1 MTTPR
6 ALPLGLPLLVPLL
19 PALLAACAAAAT
31 APGEPPPPGACR
43 PEPGWHRPG
52 EGATVAHGR
61 LLRELAGR
69 RVVLLG
75 EQHETAAHHRWQL
88 SVLAGLR
95 ALREDLVLG
104 LEMFPPSAQPALDR
118 WVAGELTPRQLL
130 REAGWERHWNFDP
143 ALYLPL
149 FEYARLHRIP
159 MLALNAEREAVAR
172 VRRGGWEALEAAERE
187 RLGRPVP
194 APPAYLRL
202 LAASFLQH
210 AGRAHGEEGPARIPP
225 EHREAFRRF
234 VDGQLL
240 WDRAMARAIADALE
254 RRGPSGRPPPT
265 RAPLV
270 VALMGGG
277 HLMHRLGVP
286 RQLEDLGVK
295 ETAVLMPWE
304 GRLGCEQLERGY
316 ADAVFVFP
324 PLPEDPPPRLG
335 VYLEP
340 RRDGVAVRQV
350 VPGSVAERAGLR
362 PGDLLVEVAGRPVR
376 GLEQVVRAV
385 RRMPP
390 GAWLPLAVERDGR
403 RLELTARFPP
413 AP

>member
-1 MTTPR
+1 MTSPR
-6 ALPLGLPLLVPLL
+6 LLGLAL
-19 PALLAACAAAAT
+19 AAGLLAACAAAAT
-31 APGEPPPPGACR
+31 APEAGRPPEGCR

-52 EGATVAHGR
+52 DGAALAHGR
-61 LLRELAGR
+61 LLRELAR
-69 RVVLLG
+69 RQVVLLG

-104 LEMFPPSAQPALDR
+104 LEMFPPSSQAALDR

-130 REAGWERHWNFDP
+130 QEAGWERHWNFDP

-159 MLALNAEREAVAR
+159 MLALNAEREAVER

-187 RLGRPVP
+187 RLGRPAP

-210 AGRAHGEEGPARIPP
+210 AGRAHGGGDPTRIPP
-225 EHREAFRRF
+225 EQREAFRRF

-240 WDRAMARAIADALE
+240 WDRAMARSIAEALG
-254 RRGPSGRPPPT
+254 RRGPSGRP
-265 RAPLV
+265 PLV

-277 HLMHRLGVP
+277 HLMHRFGVP

-304 GRLGCEQLERGY
+304 GRLGCEQLEQGY

-340 RRDGVAVRQV
+340 RREGVAVQQV

-413 AP
+413 EG